1 MINLSVLIPDAVA
14 EHPVCEVLVVAP
26 EVVDGVDHAGELA
39 LPGEL
44 LLQPVASQPVGRVV
58 ILKRGESNRI

>member
-1 MINLSVLIPDAVA
+1 MLPYAVA
-14 EHPVCEVLVVAP
+14 EHPVREVLVVAP

-39 LPGEL
+39 LAGEL

-58 ILKRGESNRI
+58 ILKRGESNRA